1 MNTIGSPPL
10 SGCRARSD
18 AACNG
23 NASRFFV
30 MILLI
35 VTSAPAR
42 SANGMNAPG
51 NGTVQLGMAGAG
63 TAMVED
69 ASATLRNPA
78 AGAWLPNSRSFDLG
92 AAIPDGGFRASDLGA
107 NSPFGLIDLAPGQ
120 STSVTGVFPVPSFA
134 RNWRINDQFAAG
146 WGLTASGL
154 ATESSGSTATLARGV
169 PGFEARCNGTFGGG
183 QPLSVATDLLR
194 LCGRSQDKLGV
205 GLMQVLISGHGAY
218 RISPTLSIGVAP
230 VVALQLLKVKGLG
243 AFAAFSNEPDR
254 ATDNGNDFSY
264 GGGIRVGVLWEA
276 LPIVG
281 IGLAYQS
288 RLYTSTFNR
297 YSGAIIG
304 GSLDF
309 APTLNVGLQIRV
321 APEQRLLFDI
331 EHIAYSSI
339 RPLANTVDPQRF
351 TDTCFV
357 PRLIGRS
364 LPNPPALDGCLGS
377 ADGPGFGWQSVTVY
391 KFGYQGRRG
400 RLSYRAGY
408 SFGGNPLIADQALPA
423 VFAPAITDQH
433 ASVGLSWRWSQRLS
447 LNWALIYSV
456 ANHMRVRNVFSN
468 ATPTVLHNGTLVGFR
483 VDEDPNDQVIDAH
496 LSVWQSQ
503 FGLAWTFD

>member
-1 MNTIGSPPL
+1 MIVAGPSHRNGCSAVSGTPAFGIGRCL
-10 SGCRARSD
+10 L
-18 AACNG
+18 
-23 NASRFFV
+23 ASLLV
-30 MILLI
+30 MVPSLQ
-35 VTSAPAR
+35 AR

-63 TAMVED
+63 TAMAED

-78 AGAWLPNSRSFDLG
+78 AGAWLASSRSFDLG
-92 AAIPDGGFRASDLGA
+92 IAIPDGGFRASELGA

-154 ATESSGSTATLARGV
+154 ATESGGSTATLARGV
-169 PGFEARCNGTFGGG
+169 PGFDARCNGTFGGG
-183 QPLSVATDLLR
+183 QPLSAATDLLR

-254 ATDNGNDFSY
+254 VTDNGNDFSY
-264 GGGIRVGVLWEA
+264 GGGIRVGLLWEA
-276 LPIVG
+276 LPSVG

-288 RLYTSTFNR
+288 RIYTTEFNR
-297 YSGAIIG
+297 YRGTIIG

-309 APTLNVGLQIRV
+309 APTLNIGLQIHA
-321 APEQRLLFDI
+321 APQQRLLFDI

-339 RPLANTVDPQRF
+339 RPLANTVDSQRF
-351 TDTCFV
+351 TDSCFV

-377 ADGPGFGWQSVTVY
+377 PNGPGFGWHGITVY
-391 KFGYQGRRG
+391 KFGYQGRNG

-408 SFGGNPLIADQALPA
+408 SFGGNPVISDQALPA
-423 VFAPAITDQH
+423 AFAPAITDQH

-456 ANHMRVRNVFSN
+456 ANHMRVRNALSN
-468 ATPTVLHNGTLVGFR
+468 ATPTVLQNETLVGFR
-483 VDEDPNDQVIDAH
+483 VDEDPNDQVIDAY

>member
-1 MNTIGSPPL
+1 MNAIGSRHRHESRPRT
-10 SGCRARSD
+10 GAG
-18 AACNG
+18 NG
-23 NASRFFV
+23 SRV
-30 MILLI
+30 VALILLI
-35 VTSAPAR
+35 CISAPAR
-42 SANGMNAPG
+42 SSNGLNAPG

-63 TAMVED
+63 TAMAED

-78 AGAWLPNSRSFDLG
+78 AGAWLSNSRSFDLG
-92 AAIPDGGFRASDLGA
+92 VAIPDGGFRASELGGNA
-107 NSPFGLIDLAPGQ
+107 PFGLLDLAPAQ
-120 STSVTGVFPVPSFA
+120 STSVTGFFPVPSFA

-154 ATESSGSTATLARGV
+154 ATESGGSTATLARGV
-169 PGFEARCNGTFGGG
+169 PAFEARCNGSFGGG
-183 QPLSVATDLLR
+183 QPLSASTDLLN

-218 RISPTLSIGVAP
+218 RISPTLSVGMAP
-230 VVALQLLKVKGLG
+230 VVALQLLKTKGLG

-254 ATDNGNDFSY
+254 VTDNGNDFSY
-264 GGGIRVGVLWEA
+264 GGGIRVGLLWEA
-276 LPIVG
+276 MPSVG
-281 IGLAYQS
+281 VGFAYQS
-288 RLYTSTFNR
+288 RLYTTEFNQYR
-297 YSGAIIG
+297 GTIIG

-309 APTLNVGLQIRV
+309 APTINVGLQILV

-331 EHIAYSSI
+331 EHIAYSGI

-364 LPNPPALDGCLGS
+364 LPNPQPLDGCLGS
-377 ADGPGFGWQSVTVY
+377 PNGPGFGWQSVTVY
-391 KFGYQGRRG
+391 KFGYQGRSG

-408 SFGGNPLIADQALPA
+408 SFGGNPVRSDQALPVA
-423 VFAPAITDQH
+423 FAPAITDQH

-447 LNWALIYSV
+447 VNWALIYSV
-456 ANHMRVRNVFSN
+456 ANRVSITNALSN
-468 ATPTVLHNGTLVGFR
+468 ATPTVLQNGTLVGFR
-483 VDEDPNDQVIDAH
+483 VDEDPNDQVIDAY